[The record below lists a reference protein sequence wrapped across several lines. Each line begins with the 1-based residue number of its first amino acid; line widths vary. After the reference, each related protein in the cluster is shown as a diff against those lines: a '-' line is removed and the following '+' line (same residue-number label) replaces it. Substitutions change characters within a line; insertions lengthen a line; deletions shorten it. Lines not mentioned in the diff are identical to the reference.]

1 MTSATVTLSSEAD
14 VNLTPAEAFE
24 RFGRRDDAGWMFR
37 ARCHRVAPGYAV
49 AIDLPGGCDAQVL
62 GRLRVVLPGREIVIE
77 QDQPWR
83 GQLRIKFERTG
94 AAQTRVRF
102 RAQVPSEGIEWLA
115 RHRGA
120 SLPSPAPTGA
130 RRIGLLTSKSGSGA
144 VYSMAAEYMAQ
155 LAVEQVNTSG
165 GVDHRPVD
173 LLIADDSTDH
183 LQARRETIRLIEAG
197 CQAIFACVTSAS
209 FAAATEAAEAHDV
222 LMVHPVIN
230 EGGMEA
236 RKVIRFGER
245 PEAQMSALSRIV
257 ERETGGNRWF
267 LVGQQYS
274 WSFGAHR
281 AAAKIL
287 DASGSR
293 VVAQRFTPLGT
304 REFAPIIDS
313 IRASGADVVMSSLV
327 GADEVAFQQQAHE
340 AGLRDLANHVS
351 LVMDECTLEHV
362 GPAAGNGIWTAL
374 NYFQSVTSP
383 GNSELLRAYREHFGP
398 WAPPLSSLS
407 TNVYEAIRQ
416 YLELAALHP
425 DAAPSQLAA
434 DWRTRKSDRDSVGQR
449 NMATQRLYL
458 ARAEE
463 DVIRVLDEVVA

>member
-1 MTSATVTLSSEAD
+1 M
-14 VNLTPAEAFE
+14 
-24 RFGRRDDAGWMFR
+24 
-37 ARCHRVAPGYAV
+37 

-94 AAQTRVRF
+94 ATQTRVRF
-102 RAQVPSEGIEWLA
+102 RAQVPSEGIEWIA

-120 SLPSPAPTGA
+120 SLPLPAPTGA

-155 LAVEQVNTSG
+155 LAVEQVNAGG
-165 GVDHRPVD
+165 GVDRRPVD

-183 LQARRETIRLIEAG
+183 LQARRETVRLIEAG
-197 CQAIFACVTSAS
+197 CRAIFACGHLGQLRGRHQGRRSPRRAHGAS
-209 FAAATEAAEAHDV
+209 GDQR
-222 LMVHPVIN
+222 
-230 EGGMEA
+230 GGMEA
-236 RKVIRFGER
+236 RKVIQFGER

-257 ERETGGNRWF
+257 ERETRRESLVPGGPAVQLVVRCPSGGGQDPRR
-267 LVGQQYS
+267 VGQPGGGPS
-274 WSFGAHR
+274 
-281 AAAKIL
+281 
-287 DASGSR
+287 ASPRWGPGSLPPSS
-293 VVAQRFTPLGT
+293 TG
-304 REFAPIIDS
+304 

-434 DWRTRKSDRDSVGQR
+434 VWRTRKSDRGQR
-449 NMATQRLYL
+449 RPAQHGHPAAVPRPGRRRCDQS
-458 ARAEE
+458 AR
-463 DVIRVLDEVVA
+463 RGSGVADCPVPARRQVYRSMLIDTFRGAV

>member
-1 MTSATVTLSSEAD
+1 MNSATVTVLSEAD
-14 VNLTPAEAFE
+14 VNLTPVEAFE
-24 RFGRRDDAGWMFR
+24 RFGCRDDPVWLFR

-49 AIDLPGGCDAQVL
+49 ALDLPGDGDAQVL
-62 GRLRVVLPGREIVIE
+62 GRLRAVLPGRAIVIE
-77 QDQPWR
+77 HDQPWR

-94 AAQTRVRF
+94 AARTRVRIG
-102 RAQVPSEGIEWLA
+102 AQVPSEGIEWLA
-115 RHRGA
+115 RHRGV
-120 SLPSPAPTGA
+120 SLPQPAPTGA
-130 RRIGLLTSKSGSGA
+130 RRVGLLTSKSGSGA
-144 VYSMAAEYMAQ
+144 VYSVAAEYMAQ
-155 LAVEQVNTSG
+155 LAVEEANACG
-165 GVDHRPVD
+165 GVGHRPVE
-173 LLIADDSTDH
+173 LLIADDATDH
-183 LQARRETIRLIEAG
+183 FRARRETVRLIEAG
-197 CQAIFACVTSAS
+197 CQAVFACVTSAS
-209 FAAATEAAEAHDV
+209 FAAAAAAAEAYDV

-245 PEAQMSALSRIV
+245 PASQMRALSRIV
-257 ERETGGNRWF
+257 EREAGGNRWF

-274 WSFGAHR
+274 WSYGAHR

-287 DASGSR
+287 DESGSR
-293 VVAQRFTPLGT
+293 VVAQRYTPLGT
-304 REFAPIIDS
+304 REFAAIIDS

-340 AGLRDLANHVS
+340 AGLRDLTTRVS

-362 GPAAGNGIWTAL
+362 GAAAGNGIWTAL
-374 NYFQSVTSP
+374 NYFQSVSSP
-383 GNSELLRAYREHFGP
+383 DNDELLRSYREHFGP

-425 DAAPSQLAA
+425 DATPSRVAA
-434 DWRTRKSDRDSVGQR
+434 DWRTRKSDTDCVGKR

-458 ARAEE
+458 ARAQA
-463 DVIRVLDEVVA
+463 DVIRILDEVSA

>member
-1 MTSATVTLSSEAD
+1 MNSATVTLSSEAD

-24 RFGRRDDAGWMFR
+24 RFGRRDDAGWLFR

-77 QDQPWR
+77 HDQPWR

-94 AAQTRVRF
+94 MAHTRVRF
-102 RAQVPSEGIEWLA
+102 RAQVPSEGLEWLA

-120 SLPSPAPTGA
+120 SLPQPAPTGA
-130 RRIGLLTSKSGSGA
+130 RRVGLLTSKSGSGA

-155 LAVEQVNTSG
+155 LAVEEANASG
-165 GVDHRPVD
+165 GVGRRSVE
-173 LLIADDSTDH
+173 LLIADDATDH
-183 LQARRETIRLIEAG
+183 LQARRETVRLIEAG
-197 CQAIFACVTSAS
+197 CQAVFACVTSAS
-209 FAAATEAAEAHDV
+209 FAAAVAASEAHDV

-236 RKVIRFGER
+236 KKVIRFGER
-245 PEAQMSALSRIV
+245 PGAQMDALSRIV

-304 REFAPIIDS
+304 REFSPIIDS

-327 GADEVAFQQQAHE
+327 GADEVAFQQQAYE
-340 AGLRDLANHVS
+340 AGLRDLASRVS

-374 NYFQSVTSP
+374 NYFQSVSSP
-383 GNSELLRAYREHFGP
+383 GNDELLRAYREHFGP
-398 WAPPLSSLS
+398 WAAPLSSLS
-407 TNVYEAIRQ
+407 TNMYEAIRQ

-425 DAAPSQLAA
+425 DDTPSQIAA
-434 DWRTRKSDRDSVGQR
+434 DWRTRKSDKDGVGQR

-458 ARAEE
+458 ARAQAG
-463 DVIRVLDEVVA
+463 VIRVLDEVVA